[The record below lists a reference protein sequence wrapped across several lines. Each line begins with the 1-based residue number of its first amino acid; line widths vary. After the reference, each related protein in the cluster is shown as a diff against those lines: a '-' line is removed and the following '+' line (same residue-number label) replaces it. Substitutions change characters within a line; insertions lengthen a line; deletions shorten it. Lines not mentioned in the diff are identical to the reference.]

1 MSHSIVR
8 RLVVVLALSAF
19 LGSPATSLAGSRPYS
34 AVRHPRSQAAARG
47 PLSRLWDAVVR
58 IWEKN
63 GCGAEPYGQCLPA
76 TQRSADDG
84 CNVGLDGRCVAGTS
98 ALTTIVK

>member
-1 MSHSIVR
+1 MSHFIVR
-8 RLVVVLALSAF
+8 RLVVVLALSAL
-19 LGSPATSLAGSRPYS
+19 LGSPATSLAGSRP
-34 AVRHPRSQAAARG
+34 AVRHSRAHTAAKA
-47 PLSRLWDAVVR
+47 PLSWLWDAVVR

-63 GCGAEPYGQCLPA
+63 GCGVEPYGQCLTG
-76 TQRSADDG
+76 TQGSADDG